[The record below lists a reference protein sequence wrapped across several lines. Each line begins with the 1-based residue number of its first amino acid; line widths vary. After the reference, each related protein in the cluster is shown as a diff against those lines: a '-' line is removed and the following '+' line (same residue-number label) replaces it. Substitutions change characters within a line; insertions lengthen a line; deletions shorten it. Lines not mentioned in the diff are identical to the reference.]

1 MIRWLDRNQP
11 AVLSLVMLLI
21 LATMYAT
28 GFLSASLATL
38 EIGPVAA
45 GALRVIFASIF
56 LLIVAAVT
64 GATLRGGAASVGGK
78 EGGAHNGRTR
88 GAAEVP
94 AAVVVDRRRA
104 RTTVRPIMP
113 AV

>member
-45 GALRVIFASIF
+45 GWLRSSQRI
-56 LLIVAAVT
+56 T
-64 GATLRGGAASVGGK
+64 GMP
-78 EGGAHNGRTR
+78 
-88 GAAEVP
+88 P
-94 AAVVVDRRRA
+94 ARR
-104 RTTVRPIMP
+104 
-113 AV
+113 

>member
-45 GALRVIFASIF
+45 GALRVILS
-56 LLIVAAVT
+56 LI
-64 GATLRGGAASVGGK
+64 
-78 EGGAHNGRTR
+78 H
-88 GAAEVP
+88 
-94 AAVVVDRRRA
+94 
-104 RTTVRPIMP
+104 I
-113 AV
+113 

>member
-11 AVLSLVMLLI
+11 AILSLVMLLI

-28 GFLSASLATL
+28 GVLSAPLATL

-56 LLIVAAVT
+56 LLFVATIT
-64 GATLRGGAASVGGK
+64 GAGHVTLPLPLPFPSRNMFPSSLA
-78 EGGAHNGRTR
+78 
-88 GAAEVP
+88 
-94 AAVVVDRRRA
+94 
-104 RTTVRPIMP
+104 M
-113 AV
+113 

>member
-56 LLIVAAVT
+56 LLIVATVT
-64 GATLRGGAASVGGK
+64 DAGLVKGGLMWRYAADYGMLSWRCPSPFFPG
-78 EGGAHNGRTR
+78 H
-88 GAAEVP
+88 
-94 AAVVVDRRRA
+94 
-104 RTTVRPIMP
+104 
-113 AV
+113 